1 MMVLVCTLFSFYL
14 SITEAKGKIVGT
26 WNKQSLELKFH
37 LCYMQQ
43 FWNDFFQEDYA
54 QHIKQ

>member
-1 MMVLVCTLFSFYL
+1 MMVLVCTVFYVYL
-14 SITEAKGKIVGT
+14 SITEAKGKIIGT

-43 FWNDFFQEDYA
+43 FWNDFFQEEYA
-54 QHIKQ
+54 QHI